1 MMTRG
6 RVVLA
11 LLIVLAYAVS
21 GSAEQSWQNVTEPVK
36 VFQEGYIQVTGSSE
50 EGQTRYRA
58 IRSATVIAQ
67 RDLLEVIQGLSLFG
81 ATTVKDGMLGSD
93 HIKTTVSGVIKGA
106 QKCGEKWH
114 SDTGH
119 AEVCMK
125 IYIRGKGGMFDIIL
139 PLMKEEHMM
148 PQSLPSYEPRMVV
161 EEMGGGATGS
171 AERQPIVARPSEIG
185 NPHDGLI
192 IDAADY
198 SFRPALVNRIITQ
211 NNEVIFDP
219 SKIVSSVLVDR
230 GCGGFT
236 NSEAKA
242 KALLSSWGVRNPMY
256 IKATGVSNNTDI
268 QINADSASA
277 IFTHDKKGN
286 FLAAA
291 NVVFIVK

>member
-1 MMTRG
+1 MLTRG

-11 LLIVLAYAVS
+11 MLMVLTYAVS
-21 GSAEQSWQNVTEPVK
+21 AGAAESWQTVTEPVK
-36 VFQEGYIQVTGSSE
+36 IFQEGYIQVTGTSE
-50 EGQTRYRA
+50 EGQTRYKAVRA
-58 IRSATVIAQ
+58 ATVIAQ
-67 RDLLEVIQGLSLFG
+67 RDLLEIMQGLSLFG
-81 ATTVKDGMLGSD
+81 ATTVKDGMLHSD
-93 HIKTTVSGVIKGA
+93 HIKTTVNGVVKGA
-106 QKCGEKWH
+106 QKCGEKY
-114 SDTGH
+114 DPNTGH

-139 PLMKEEHMM
+139 PLMTEEHMM
-148 PQSLPSYEPRMVV
+148 PQSLPSYEPKMVV
-161 EEMGGGATGS
+161 EGS
-171 AERQPIVARPSEIG
+171 SSGSVEKNPVVTKPSDIG

-192 IDAADY
+192 IDAGDY

-242 KALLSSWGVRNPMY
+242 KALLSSWGSKNPMY
-256 IKATGVSNNTDI
+256 IKAKGVSNNTDI
-268 QINADSASA
+268 QIDADGASA

-286 FLAAA
+286 FLAQA

>member
-1 MMTRG
+1 MLTRG

-11 LLIVLAYAVS
+11 LLMVFAYAAS
-21 GSAEQSWQNVTEPVK
+21 GSAEQSWQNVTDPVK
-36 VFQEGYIQVTGSSE
+36 IFQEGYIQVTGTSE
-50 EGQTRYRA
+50 EGQTRYKAVRA
-58 IRSATVIAQ
+58 ATVIAQ
-67 RDLLEVIQGLSLFG
+67 RDLLEIIQGLSLFG
-81 ATTVKDGMLGSD
+81 STTVKDGMLHSD
-93 HIKTTVSGVIKGA
+93 HIKTTVNGVIKGA
-106 QKCGEKWH
+106 QKCGEKFNPN
-114 SDTGH
+114 TGH

-139 PLMKEEHMM
+139 PLMTEEHMM
-148 PQSLPSYEPRMVV
+148 PQSLPAYEPKMVV
-161 EEMGGGATGS
+161 EEKGGGVEKS
-171 AERQPIVARPSEIG
+171 PVVARPSEIG
-185 NPHDGLI
+185 NAHDGLI
-192 IDAADY
+192 IDAGDF

-242 KALLSSWGVRNPMY
+242 KALLSSWGAKNPMY
-256 IKATGVSNNTDI
+256 IKAKGVSNNTDI
-268 QINADSASA
+268 QIDADAASA

-286 FLAAA
+286 FMAQA